1 MKKRLFTYLKQNKL
15 TDIEVVNK
23 LFVSIFVL
31 SNNIKVRNNK
41 LIYNLLIKENDSE
54 FCLFNEFLGEVFQGC
69 YSSINIEDMV
79 SLFEFVVS
87 PADRV
92 ITGAV
97 YTPHEVRKKIIN
109 TCLTGK
115 KIAQLHQIRIAD
127 ISCGCGG
134 FLMDAALYLHNKTNR
149 TFANIF
155 KDNIYGIDIQNYS
168 VVRTQ
173 ILLSLLA
180 LMHGEDQDF
189 KFNILESDTLD
200 FKTDNW
206 NDKFAKFN
214 IVVGNPPYVCSRNLS
229 KETKQKMQKYEVCKS
244 GHPDLYLP
252 FFQIAIE
259 MLVQDGELGFIT
271 MNSFIRSINGRSVR
285 DYFSK
290 GKYEIYMTDFRG
302 AQIFR
307 GRNTYTTLFFLK
319 KNINSTFLYYSINE
333 TGDVKEN
340 TLYTR
345 ISYEALD
352 NKKGWALNDF
362 ENVHKLESKGIPIAN
377 YCQYRHGIATLNNR
391 IYIFK
396 PAYEDDNFVYLK
408 DGNEIF
414 PIEKTI
420 CRNIVNSNK
429 LNSNV
434 EFEQIVEKIIYPYH
448 VSNNTAII
456 IEELIM
462 QKEYPF
468 AYRYLLTKRDS
479 LLKRDKG
486 KTEKYPVWYAYG
498 RTQSLIMPKYKLFFP
513 KIANKP
519 LNCNIQCDSEL
530 MLYNGIAFVSD
541 KLEKLQVL
549 QYIIESDIFW
559 SYVVKNAK
567 PYTSGYFS
575 LSGVDIKNFCIPNF
589 SLQEQSFLLSL
600 KSKKQINRWLSQ
612 FYM

>member
-1 MKKRLFTYLKQNKL
+1 M
-15 TDIEVVNK
+15 
-23 LFVSIFVL
+23 
-31 SNNIKVRNNK
+31 
-41 LIYNLLIKENDSE
+41 
-54 FCLFNEFLGEVFQGC
+54 
-69 YSSINIEDMV
+69 
-79 SLFEFVVS
+79 
-87 PADRV
+87 
-92 ITGAV
+92 
-97 YTPHEVRKKIIN
+97 
-109 TCLTGK
+109 
-115 KIAQLHQIRIAD
+115 
-127 ISCGCGG
+127 
-134 FLMDAALYLHNKTNR
+134 
-149 TFANIF
+149 
-155 KDNIYGIDIQNYS
+155 
-168 VVRTQ
+168 
-173 ILLSLLA
+173 
-180 LMHGEDQDF
+180 
-189 KFNILESDTLD
+189 
-200 FKTDNW
+200 
-206 NDKFAKFN
+206 
-214 IVVGNPPYVCSRNLS
+214 
-229 KETKQKMQKYEVCKS
+229 
-244 GHPDLYLP
+244 
-252 FFQIAIE
+252 
-259 MLVQDGELGFIT
+259 
-271 MNSFIRSINGRSVR
+271 
-285 DYFSK
+285 
-290 GKYEIYMTDFRG
+290 
-302 AQIFR
+302 
-307 GRNTYTTLFFLK
+307 
-319 KNINSTFLYYSINE
+319 
-333 TGDVKEN
+333 
-340 TLYTR
+340 
-345 ISYEALD
+345 
-352 NKKGWALNDF
+352 
-362 ENVHKLESKGIPIAN
+362 
-377 YCQYRHGIATLNNR
+377 
-391 IYIFK
+391 
-396 PAYEDDNFVYLK
+396 K